1 MSLYWQCNSSAIC
14 SLLALDE
21 ALQHTSSVQWANRPQ
36 VLVTLDELRTASQ
49 NETGKTTQQKI
60 EDVKHLTALL
70 LELSSSASLP
80 TQISIVLEGRDI
92 SLNLEGNRYSASR
105 LTASSQEEVNRMNAI
120 ASKAMNE
127 LSAKYREALQAAKDQ
142 ITRQE
147 QLLEGLADTL
157 SAEELEARRAQLN
170 ANRDALLKANNE
182 ELKKQEEQLRAFAKE
197 MNLEVMKPVRLNR
210 KKKLV
215 FIRRS

>member
-147 QLLEGLADTL
+147 QLLEGFADTL

-182 ELKKQEEQLRAFAKE
+182 ELKKQEEQLRDFAKE

>member
-1 MSLYWQCNSSAIC
+1 VSLYWRCNSSAIC

-21 ALQHTSSVQWANRPQ
+21 ALQHTSSIQWGNRPQ
-36 VLVTLDELRTASQ
+36 VLVTIDKLRTASL

-60 EDVKHLTALL
+60 EDVKRLTTLL
-70 LELSSSASLP
+70 SELSSFASLP
-80 TQISIVLEGRDI
+80 RQISIVLEGRNI
-92 SLNLEGNRYSASR
+92 SLKLEGNRYSASNLR
-105 LTASSQEEVNRMNAI
+105 ASSQEEVNRMNAI

-127 LSAKYREALQAAKDQ
+127 LSAKYREALQTAKDQ
-142 ITRQE
+142 ISRQE
-147 QLLEGLADTL
+147 QLLDGLANAL
-157 SAEELEARRAQLN
+157 SAEELEARRAQLS

-197 MNLEVMKPVRLNR
+197 MNLEVKKPVRLGR

-215 FIRRS
+215 FIRR

>member
-1 MSLYWQCNSSAIC
+1 MSLYWRCNSSAIC

-21 ALQHTSSVQWANRPQ
+21 ALQHTSSIQWGNRPQ
-36 VLVTLDELRTASQ
+36 VLVTIDKLRTASL

-60 EDVKHLTALL
+60 EDVKRLTTLL
-70 LELSSSASLP
+70 SELSSFASLP
-80 TQISIVLEGRDI
+80 RQISIVLEGRNI
-92 SLNLEGNRYSASR
+92 SLKLEGNRYSASNLR
-105 LTASSQEEVNRMNAI
+105 ASSQEEVNRMNAI

-127 LSAKYREALQAAKDQ
+127 LSAKYREALQTAKDQ
-142 ITRQE
+142 ISRQE
-147 QLLEGLADTL
+147 QLLDGLANAL
-157 SAEELEARRAQLN
+157 SAEELEARRAQLS

-197 MNLEVMKPVRLNR
+197 MNLEVKKPVRLGR

-215 FIRRS
+215 FIRR

>member
-1 MSLYWQCNSSAIC
+1 MSFYWQCNSSAIC

-92 SLNLEGNRYSASR
+92 SLNLEANRYSASR

>member
-1 MSLYWQCNSSAIC
+1 MSFYWQCNSSAIC

-21 ALQHTSSVQWANRPQ
+21 ALQLTNSVQWTNRPQ
-36 VLVTLDELRTASQ
+36 VLVTLDELRMATQ

-60 EDVKHLTALL
+60 EDVKRLTALL

-80 TQISIVLEGRDI
+80 TQISIVLEGHNI
-92 SLNLEGNRYSASR
+92 SLNRKGNRYMSGNISG
-105 LTASSQEEVNRMNAI
+105 SQNTVNQLQQVANE
-120 ASKAMNE
+120 AMNE
-127 LSAKYREALQAAKDQ
+127 LSEKYREALQAAKVQ
-142 ITRQE
+142 ISHQE
-147 QLLEGLADTL
+147 ELLEGFADAL
-157 SAEELEARRAQLN
+157 SAEELEAKRAQLN
-170 ANRDALLKANNE
+170 ANRKALLKANNE
-182 ELKKQEEQLRAFAKE
+182 ELKKQEEQLRDFAKE

>member
-1 MSLYWQCNSSAIC
+1 MSFYWQCNSSAIC

>member
-1 MSLYWQCNSSAIC
+1 MSFYWQCNSSAIC

-105 LTASSQEEVNRMNAI
+105 LRASSSEEVKRMNAI